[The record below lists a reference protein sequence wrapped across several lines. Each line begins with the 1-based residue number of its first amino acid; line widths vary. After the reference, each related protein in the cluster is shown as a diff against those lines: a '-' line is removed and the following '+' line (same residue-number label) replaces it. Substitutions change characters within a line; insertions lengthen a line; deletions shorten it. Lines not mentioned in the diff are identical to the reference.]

1 MSTEIVTDEQ
11 YENVEISDIG
21 DDGYFTITQE
31 PDWITLHKEDLL
43 GFIAA
48 LTRLHQKAK

>member
-21 DDGYFTITQE
+21 DDGYLTVKQK
-31 PDWITLHKEDLL
+31 PDRIILHKEDLI